1 MGKMNNY
8 KDLRLLLLGN
18 LLFGCFATPPLPA
31 ETKIATI
38 PTFQYLPEYVAT
50 FRIQAGLND
59 RAFTQTE
66 LKLKASF
73 HSEKETRFDLSYKVS
88 ILGVKEE
95 LAFLDHYI
103 SQSLFLTCLVVSQAQ
118 RVLPKQA
125 VKRYPQ

>member
-1 MGKMNNY
+1 MNNY
-8 KDLRLLLLGN
+8 KDLILLLLGN
-18 LLFGCFATPPLPA
+18 LLFGCFATPPPPA

-66 LKLKASF
+66 LKLKAF
-73 HSEKETRFDLSYKVS
+73 FYWEKEARFDLSYKVS

-95 LAFLDHYI
+95 LAFLDH
-103 SQSLFLTCLVVSQAQ
+103 TLVKACF
-118 RVLPKQA
+118 
-125 VKRYPQ
+125 